1 MQLLRHLVSGRDFL
15 LPTPALPLLLSS
27 LSSSAF
33 RLCKKKIGTYL
44 TINTLFVSVSFTI
57 YAPSVSTSS
66 FRPSRSP
73 NNSEHR
79 IIFDTK
85 TGAFYLLKF

>member
-15 LPTPALPLLLSS
+15 LPIPALPLLLSS

-44 TINTLFVSVSFTI
+44 TINTLFVCLFHNLRTFCLYQFI
-57 YAPSVSTSS
+57 SS
-66 FRPSRSP
+66 FKV
-73 NNSEHR
+73 
-79 IIFDTK
+79 TQQQ
-85 TGAFYLLKF
+85 